1 MFIEERFNADPA
13 RWWNQF
19 YKNNTTNFF
28 KDRKWLQ
35 QEFPVLATVTGPDAP
50 ATTVVE
56 LGAGAG
62 NTAFPILVQNR
73 NPRLKLFA
81 YDFSRKAVEL
91 MRADPR
97 YDGELMRA
105 DVWDVAATPSITPER
120 VPGNDEDKE
129 EERDPTLPPGLT
141 EGSVDIVLLI
151 FVFSALSPTQWTHA
165 VRNIHRLLRPGGE
178 VLLRDYA
185 RGDLAQVRFRKGRYM
200 DENFYVRGDGTRVYF
215 FDRDE
220 LARIWSDCE
229 WDSRGDVG
237 NGVEEG
243 EGDGASTGGTAKLP
257 EEEEHDV
264 SREEKGQ
271 AKGGFKV
278 LNLDLDKRLLVNRQ
292 RKLKMYRCWIQG
304 RFKKIDVNHDEHE
317 NNDHDNDHGHENDH
331 DHDHDHDQDH
341 KLDNDDNEEE
351 GKEGKEH
358 KEHKEDKEDN
368 YRS

>member
-1 MFIEERFNADPA
+1 M
-13 RWWNQF
+13 
-19 YKNNTTNFF
+19 
-28 KDRKWLQ
+28 
-35 QEFPVLATVTGPDAP
+35 TGPDAP

-62 NTAFPILVQNR
+62 NTAFPILVNNR

-97 YDGELMRA
+97 YDGGIMKA
-105 DVWDVAATPSITPER
+105 DVWDVAAPPSIAPESVR
-120 VPGNDEDKE
+120 GNEDTE
-129 EERDPTLPPGLT
+129 EDIDPTLPPGLT
-141 EGSVDIVLLI
+141 EGCVDIVLLI
-151 FVFSALSPTQWTHA
+151 FVFSALSPAQWTHA

-229 WDSRGDVG
+229 WDSSEERNAAIDGEVEGERDGDGPGVADTATVRSAAQAG
-237 NGVEEG
+237 GVETGPVEA
-243 EGDGASTGGTAKLP
+243 GALNGSSSTTASKESGPTNTDSTAKLR
-257 EEEEHDV
+257 EEEHDA
-264 SREEKGQ
+264 SREEKKRMG
-271 AKGGFKV
+271 KGGFKV

-304 RFKKIDVNHDEHE
+304 RFKKISDLDLDN
-317 NNDHDNDHGHENDH
+317 DNDHHYHHHHH
-331 DHDHDHDQDH
+331 DHDHD
-341 KLDNDDNEEE
+341 NDANE
-351 GKEGKEH
+351 
-358 KEHKEDKEDN
+358 
-368 YRS
+368 RA